1 MQQLKAGHIAC
12 AKRAFFLTFQVIF
25 LWIPRVFSP
34 LSRVFP
40 HLPRVFPH
48 HSRVFPHLSRNKTA
62 ASYCRYW
69 IFWPVEN
76 PYKGIYKGITKLFTK
91 LRERAR
97 PTSNSGRCWQ
107 LESRQTQVLNQEFN
121 QSPLLG
127 GKDARYA
134 RPPQGRQAA
143 LETALGRGFSPSAGG
158 HAAPL
163 SQNGPTARFA
173 RLDPPGGCA
182 PRKRPPLLVNQ
193 CRKNDRFPCA
203 HFYGKKRNT
212 G

>member
-1 MQQLKAGHIAC
+1 MEQLKAGHLAC
-12 AKRAFFLTFQVIF
+12 GKRAFFLTFQVIF

-40 HLPRVFPH
+40 HLSRVFSH

-76 PYKGIYKGITKLFTK
+76 HYKGIYKGITKFSTK
-91 LRERAR
+91 LHARAR
-97 PTSNSGRCWQ
+97 PTGDSSHCWQ
-107 LESRQTQVLNQEFN
+107 LESRRNQVLNQEFS

-134 RPPQGRQAA
+134 RPPGPASGPRNRA
-143 LETALGRGFSPSAGG
+143 LARFLTLGRGACCPPLSKRPYGPFCPTRPPRGLRPPQ
-158 HAAPL
+158 AAPPPA
-163 SQNGPTARFA
+163 SQSVQK
-173 RLDPPGGCA
+173 
-182 PRKRPPLLVNQ
+182 KRPFSLRAFLW
-193 CRKNDRFPCA
+193 
-203 HFYGKKRNT
+203 
-212 G
+212 